1 MGRLAISCRL
11 MTLPNKITVTRICLI
26 PVFALVAWMYGVTV
40 ANNHPDERLRRASA
54 GIFILAAATDGLDGF
69 IARRF
74 NQRSRLGS
82 ILDPIA
88 DKGLIAT
95 AILVIVL
102 GNWPNGFPVWF
113 AVTVLGRDLL
123 LGIGFL
129 TLSNAIGDFTVR
141 PSLLGK
147 TATALQITAI
157 LWVLLGVQWIAPIYA
172 IAVAMI
178 FTLISGFGYIFD
190 AFRQT
195 QSAGRRR
202 L

>member
-1 MGRLAISCRL
+1 

-40 ANNHPDERLRRASA
+40 ANNHADERLRYASA
-54 GIFILAAATDGLDGF
+54 GIFILAAATDCLDGF

-74 NQRSRLGS
+74 NQRSRVGS
-82 ILDPIA
+82 ILDPLA

-102 GNWPNGFPVWF
+102 GNWPNRFSIWF
-113 AVTVLGRDLL
+113 AIVVIGRDLL

-129 TLSNAIGDFTVR
+129 TLSNAIGDVTVR
-141 PSLLGK
+141 PNLLGK
-147 TATALQITAI
+147 SATALQLTAI
-157 LWVLLGVQWIAPIYA
+157 LWVLLGVPWIAPVYA
-172 IAVAMI
+172 SVGAMI
-178 FTLISGFGYIFD
+178 FTLISGFGYIVD
-190 AFRQT
+190 TFRQT
-195 QSAGRRR
+195 QIAGRRR

>member
-1 MGRLAISCRL
+1 

-40 ANNHPDERLRRASA
+40 ANNHADERLRYASA
-54 GIFILAAATDGLDGF
+54 GIFILAAATDCLDGF

-74 NQRSRLGS
+74 NQRSRVGS
-82 ILDPIA
+82 ILDPLA

-102 GNWPNGFPVWF
+102 GNWPNRFSIWF
-113 AVTVLGRDLL
+113 AIVVIGRDLL

-129 TLSNAIGDFTVR
+129 TLSNAIGDVTVR
-141 PSLLGK
+141 PNLLGK
-147 TATALQITAI
+147 SATALQITAI
-157 LWVLLGVQWIAPIYA
+157 LWVLLGVPWIAPVYA
-172 IAVAMI
+172 SVGAMI
-178 FTLISGFGYIFD
+178 FTLISGFGYIVD
-190 AFRQT
+190 TFRQT
-195 QSAGRRR
+195 QIAGRRR

>member
-1 MGRLAISCRL
+1 

-26 PVFALVAWMYGVTV
+26 PVFALVAWMYGLTV
-40 ANNHPDERLRRASA
+40 VSNHPDERLRYASA

-82 ILDPIA
+82 ILDPLA

-102 GNWPNGFPVWF
+102 GNWPDRFPVWF
-113 AVTVLGRDLL
+113 AVVVLGRDFL

-129 TLSNAIGDFTVR
+129 TLSNAIDVTVR

-157 LWVLLGVQWIAPIYA
+157 LWVLLGVPWIAPVYA
-172 IAVAMI
+172 SGGAMI
-178 FTLISGFGYIFD
+178 FTLISGFGYIVD

-195 QSAGRRR
+195 QIAGRRR